1 MRGVPGSGA
10 ISDFVF
16 ARVGFIDDLSFQQD
30 GIFGRESRCGM
41 YRMLDPALYGF
52 VHIDQVSKKVTSPYI
67 RIPKMSVLYHISPR
81 RSSYF
86 LRPRH
91 QNIQICKT
99 DGVKPQ
105 LLAATLK

>member
-1 MRGVPGSGA
+1 M
-10 ISDFVF
+10 F

-52 VHIDQVSKKVTSPYI
+52 VHIDQVSKKVTSLYI
-67 RIPKMSVLYHISPR
+67 RIPKMSALYHISPR